1 MIPRIALLGAAL
13 LALGSSALAESD
25 AEAARKCEAL
35 MAASPVMPHPEMQ
48 EALKR
53 VDSTPLGI
61 FTKLDE
67 LAERGVAN
75 AQYTMALMNQSGTCV
90 DRDLKLALRYHTRAA
105 EGGMAD
111 SQRTLAE
118 NYLLGRR
125 APAAIRLNVAEDPVR
140 AYMWYRLLGD
150 GAEMAKLRKRL
161 TPLQVAQGEAMAAK
175 VVRGQSPN

>member
-1 MIPRIALLGAAL
+1 MIPRIAILAA
-13 LALGSSALAESD
+13 AFFAASAFADTDE
-25 AEAARKCEAL
+25 EAARKCEAL
-35 MAASPVMPHPEMQ
+35 MAASPAMAHPEMQ

-53 VDSTPLGI
+53 VDSTPVGI

-90 DRDLKLALRYHTRAA
+90 DRELKLALRYHTRAA
-105 EGGMAD
+105 EGGLVD

-125 APAAIRLNVAEDPVR
+125 APEAIRLNVAEDPVR

-150 GAEMAKLRKRL
+150 GAEMAKLRKKL
-161 TPLQVAQGEAMAAK
+161 TPLQVAQGEAMAAR
-175 VVRGQSPN
+175 VIRGQSPN